1 MPKTCILGEQ
11 LYLTPLDIYWYLG
24 FRMMLRFAQIAKV
37 WQWTLEWEALPS
49 NLSLFNWKQPPIVS
63 PREIKE

>member
-11 LYLTPLDIYWYLG
+11 LYLTPLNIYWYLG

-37 WQWTLEWEALPS
+37 WQMDIQMGSPAFKFKFVQLEAATHRFP
-49 NLSLFNWKQPPIVS
+49 QGD
-63 PREIKE
+63 

>member
-37 WQWTLEWEALPS
+37 WQMDTRMGSPAFKFKFVQLEAATHRFP
-49 NLSLFNWKQPPIVS
+49 QGD
-63 PREIKE
+63 